1 MVQPNIQVN
10 SQRTYSRCT
19 IIYIKKKKKIDEMGH
34 LHLWLDEMGLDEMG
48 LDEMGLDEMG

>member
-48 LDEMGLDEMG
+48 LDEMGINR